1 MSKQNLAYEFDLE
14 EIREHEQSQKK
25 KISYVQGT
33 KTVDRAVL
41 KRLALF
47 VMVAAMFMAAMMYGK
62 VELSSL
68 YTEQARLEAELEK
81 YDNENKSLE
90 SELAQK
96 TGLTKVEDYA
106 ENELGLQKLNKSQIE
121 YIRVD
126 KGTVSQPVSPD
137 DDNMFMKI
145 KKWWNGFLE
154 YIGAK

>member
-1 MSKQNLAYEFDLE
+1 MAKQNLAYEFDLE
-14 EIREHEQSQKK
+14 EIRESEQEQQK
-25 KISYVQGT
+25 KISHAQGV
-33 KTVDRAVL
+33 KTIDGAVL

-47 VMVAAMFMAAMMYGK
+47 VVVAAMFMAAMMYGK

-68 YTEQARLEAELEK
+68 YTRQAQLQAELEQ
-81 YDNENKSLE
+81 YENENKSLE

-106 ENELGLQKLNKSQIE
+106 ENELGLQKLNKAQIE

-126 KGTVSQPVSPD
+126 KGTVSQTVEPED
-137 DDNMFMKI
+137 DDVFMKI

-154 YIGAK
+154 YIGAN

>member
-1 MSKQNLAYEFDLE
+1 MAKQNLAYEFDLE
-14 EIREHEQSQKK
+14 EIRESEQEQQK
-25 KISYVQGT
+25 KISHAQGV
-33 KTVDRAVL
+33 KTIDGAVL

-47 VMVAAMFMAAMMYGK
+47 VVVAAMFMAAMMYGK

-68 YTEQARLEAELEK
+68 YTRQAQLQAELEQ
-81 YDNENKSLE
+81 YENENKSLE

-106 ENELGLQKLNKSQIE
+106 ENELGLQKLNKAQIE

-126 KGTVSQPVSPD
+126 KGTVSQTVEPED
-137 DDNMFMKI
+137 DDVFMKI